1 MVGGRQAAATGLA
14 GAAGTEAGIGGAQ
27 LSNAG
32 QLLGLSGAAG
42 SSELG
47 NAISKENSGSAD
59 FSNLFSSLL

>member
-1 MVGGRQAAATGLA
+1 M
-14 GAAGTEAGIGGAQ
+14 EAGIGGAQ

-59 FSNLFSSLL
+59 FRISSVRYLGIYGTA